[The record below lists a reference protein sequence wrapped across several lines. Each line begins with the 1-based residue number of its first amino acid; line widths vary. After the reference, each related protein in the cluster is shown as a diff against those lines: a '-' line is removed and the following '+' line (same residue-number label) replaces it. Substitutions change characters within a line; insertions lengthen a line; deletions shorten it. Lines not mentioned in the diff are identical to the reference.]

1 MRYAA
6 VAELADAQD
15 LKSCGTN
22 LPYRFDSGLRHLKT
36 LDFSRVLF
44 FFRCLSIYCF
54 QYVVKL
60 LYNLDTMNEELFEV
74 VNFVATTHPLG
85 QKRCRRGDAC
95 RITSH
100 FLQILEF
107 MDTISQAAA
116 GGFLIE
122 LFLRPAV
129 PDVMEDKNSILRGP
143 LGVLRLIGQV
153 AGQD

>member
-1 MRYAA
+1 
-6 VAELADAQD
+6 
-15 LKSCGTN
+15 
-22 LPYRFDSGLRHLKT
+22 
-36 LDFSRVLF
+36 
-44 FFRCLSIYCF
+44 
-54 QYVVKL
+54 
-60 LYNLDTMNEELFEV
+60 MNEELFEV

-129 PDVMEDKNSILRGP
+129 PDVIEDKNSILRGP